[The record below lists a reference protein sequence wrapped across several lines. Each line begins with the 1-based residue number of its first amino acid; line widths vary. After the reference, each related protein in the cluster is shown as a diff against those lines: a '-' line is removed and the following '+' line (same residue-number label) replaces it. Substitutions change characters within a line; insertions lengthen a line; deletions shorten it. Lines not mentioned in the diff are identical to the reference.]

1 MKQVWEKYQPIVEIV
16 VLDKLHILSKKIQNR
31 LGMITESEINILDID
46 EFTIPKFGVMF
57 GTNLCASFDDVERNR
72 KIEFLTL
79 TLYRN
84 LAISKAMDLSDLLS
98 KKAKTNEV
106 NMLASPQKCKVTI
119 KNKKPIDVVKI
130 NHSLKN
136 KKKKLINFTT
146 ISEQVNVDKKLQIQ
160 RLKAQYN
167 FLRIDLQFHQERF
180 DEALVEFHKYFSG
193 KIEPQKKKSEEVKE
207 EVQREKSVD
216 KIYKKIATKAHPD
229 KKSGSDEDFKKL
241 KEMVD
246 MVDLDG
252 LKEMADRYDVNIEEE
267 MDEVAYQ
274 SSIKNLKEEIDRL
287 QKTYAYEWFYGDDV
301 MKAMI
306 EQSILK
312 K

>member
-1 MKQVWEKYQPIVEIV
+1 M
-16 VLDKLHILSKKIQNR
+16 
-31 LGMITESEINILDID
+31 
-46 EFTIPKFGVMF
+46 
-57 GTNLCASFDDVERNR
+57 
-72 KIEFLTL
+72 
-79 TLYRN
+79 
-84 LAISKAMDLSDLLS
+84 
-98 KKAKTNEV
+98 
-106 NMLASPQKCKVTI
+106 
-119 KNKKPIDVVKI
+119 
-130 NHSLKN
+130 
-136 KKKKLINFTT
+136 
-146 ISEQVNVDKKLQIQ
+146 DKKLQIQ

-193 KIEPQKKKSEEVKE
+193 KIEPQEKKSEKVKE
-207 EVQREKSVD
+207 ETKREKSVD

-229 KKSGSDEDFKKL
+229 KKSGSEEDFKKL
-241 KEMVD
+241 KELVD
-246 MVDLDG
+246 KVDLDG
-252 LKEMADRYDVNIEEE
+252 LKEMANQYDVDIEEE
-267 MDEVAYQ
+267 MDEVAYK

>member
-1 MKQVWEKYQPIVEIV
+1 M
-16 VLDKLHILSKKIQNR
+16 
-31 LGMITESEINILDID
+31 
-46 EFTIPKFGVMF
+46 
-57 GTNLCASFDDVERNR
+57 
-72 KIEFLTL
+72 
-79 TLYRN
+79 
-84 LAISKAMDLSDLLS
+84 
-98 KKAKTNEV
+98 
-106 NMLASPQKCKVTI
+106 
-119 KNKKPIDVVKI
+119 
-130 NHSLKN
+130 
-136 KKKKLINFTT
+136 
-146 ISEQVNVDKKLQIQ
+146 DKKLQIQ

-193 KIEPQKKKSEEVKE
+193 KIEPQEKKSEEVKE
-207 EVQREKSVD
+207 EIQREKSVD

-229 KKSGSDEDFKKL
+229 KQGGSDEDFKKL

>member
-1 MKQVWEKYQPIVEIV
+1 
-16 VLDKLHILSKKIQNR
+16 
-31 LGMITESEINILDID
+31 
-46 EFTIPKFGVMF
+46 
-57 GTNLCASFDDVERNR
+57 
-72 KIEFLTL
+72 
-79 TLYRN
+79 
-84 LAISKAMDLSDLLS
+84 
-98 KKAKTNEV
+98 
-106 NMLASPQKCKVTI
+106 
-119 KNKKPIDVVKI
+119 
-130 NHSLKN
+130 
-136 KKKKLINFTT
+136 
-146 ISEQVNVDKKLQIQ
+146 VDKKLKIQ
-160 RLKAQYN
+160 RLRAQYN
-167 FLRIDLQFHQERF
+167 FLKIDLQFHQERF

-193 KIEPQKKKSEEVKE
+193 KIEPQEKRSEEVKE

-229 KKSGSDEDFKKL
+229 KKNGSEEDFKKL

-246 MVDLDG
+246 KVDLDG
-252 LKEMADRYDVNIEEE
+252 LKEMANRYDVDIEKE